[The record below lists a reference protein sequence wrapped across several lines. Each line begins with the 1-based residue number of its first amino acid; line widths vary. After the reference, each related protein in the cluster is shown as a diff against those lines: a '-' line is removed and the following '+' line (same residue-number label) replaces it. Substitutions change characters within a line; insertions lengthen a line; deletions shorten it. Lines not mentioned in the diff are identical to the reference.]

1 MIKDIYL
8 LVGGEATRLR
18 PLSEGIPKALL
29 TIKGEP
35 LIDLILRN
43 LSNTDIEN
51 INLICS
57 IKHESQWK
65 EYQGNSKFNIKLHFE
80 KEKLD
85 TAGYIVQNIDNFEE
99 KFICMN
105 GDLLIN
111 MDFSLFLNEVDK
123 VKNSTI
129 CSIPVDDPSR
139 YGVLDLDGSKIINFV
154 EKPQD
159 LEYGNNISL
168 GVYCLFKEDIQ
179 KVKNELEIPCSFEK
193 ALFPELASNQLLD
206 CYKVEGEMIDVGTRE
221 SYIFAHT
228 ENNTNWI
235 ADGVVI
241 GENTKIEN
249 SVILG
254 GSSIGDNV
262 AMSNSIICTNSNIES
277 NEVIDEE
284 IYKKL

>member
-29 TIKGEP
+29 TIKGKP
-35 LIDLILRN
+35 LIDLILVN
-43 LSNTDIEN
+43 LSDTNIEN

-57 IKHESQWK
+57 IKHESQWN
-65 EYQGNSKFNIKLHFE
+65 EYQKNSKFNIKLHFE

-85 TAGYIVQNIDNFEE
+85 TAGYIVQNIDDFEDR
-99 KFICMN
+99 FICMN

-123 VKNSTI
+123 AKNSTI

-139 YGVLDLDGSKIINFV
+139 YGVLELDGSKIINFI
-154 EKPQD
+154 EKPED

-179 KVKNELEIPCSFEK
+179 KVKNELQVPCSFEK
-193 ALFPELASNQLLD
+193 ALFPELASSQLLN

-235 ADGVVI
+235 ADDVII

-249 SVILG
+249 SVILK

-262 AMSNSIICTNSNIES
+262 GISNSIICRNSNIES
-277 NEVIDEE
+277 NQEINEE
-284 IYKKL
+284 IYKKQ

>member
-18 PLSEGIPKALL
+18 PLSEGIPTALL

-35 LIDLILRN
+35 LIDLILAN
-43 LSNTDIEN
+43 LSDTNIQN

-57 IKHESQWK
+57 INHESQWK
-65 EYQGNSKFNIKLHFE
+65 DYEENSKFNINLHFE

-85 TAGYIVQNIDNFEE
+85 TAGYIVQNIENLEE

-123 VKNSTI
+123 AKNSTI
-129 CSIPVDDPSR
+129 CSISVEDPSR
-139 YGVLDLDGSKIINFV
+139 YGVLDLDGSKIKNFV

-179 KVKNELEIPCSFEK
+179 KVKNELQIPCSFEK
-193 ALFPELASNQLLD
+193 ALFPELASNQILD
-206 CYKVEGEMIDVGTRE
+206 CYKVEGEMIDVGTRD

-254 GSSIGDNV
+254 GSYIGDNV

>member
-29 TIKGEP
+29 TIKGKP
-35 LIDLILRN
+35 LIDLILDN
-43 LSNTDIEN
+43 LSDTNIEN

-57 IKHESQWK
+57 INHEFHWK
-65 EYQGNSKFNIKLHFE
+65 EYQENSKFNIKLHFE

-85 TAGYIVQNIDNFEE
+85 TAGYIVQNIDNFEDR
-99 KFICMN
+99 FICMN

-129 CSIPVDDPSR
+129 CSISVDDPSR

-154 EKPQD
+154 EKPED

-168 GVYCLFKEDIQ
+168 GVYCLLKDDIE

-228 ENNTNWI
+228 DNNTNWI

-262 AMSNSIICTNSNIES
+262 VISNSIICNNSNIQS
-277 NEVIDEE
+277 NEEVNEE

>member
-29 TIKGEP
+29 TIKGES
-35 LIDLILRN
+35 LIDLILDN
-43 LSNTDIEN
+43 LSDTNIEN

-57 IKHESQWK
+57 INHESHWK
-65 EYQGNSKFNIKLHFE
+65 EYQENSKFNIKLHFE

-85 TAGYIVQNIDNFEE
+85 TAGYIVENINKFEDR
-99 KFICMN
+99 FICMN

-129 CSIPVDDPSR
+129 CSISVDDPSR

-154 EKPQD
+154 EKPED
-159 LEYGNNISL
+159 LEYGNSISL
-168 GVYCLFKEDIQ
+168 GVYCLLKDDIE

-193 ALFPELASNQLLD
+193 SLFPELASNQLLD

-228 ENNTNWI
+228 DNNTNWI

-262 AMSNSIICTNSNIES
+262 VISNSIICNNSNIQS
-277 NEVIDEE
+277 NEEVNEE

>member
-29 TIKGEP
+29 TIKGES
-35 LIDLILRN
+35 LIDLILDN
-43 LSNTDIEN
+43 LSDTNIEN

-57 IKHESQWK
+57 INHESHWK
-65 EYQGNSKFNIKLHFE
+65 EYQENSKFNIKLHFE

-85 TAGYIVQNIDNFEE
+85 TAGYIVENINKFEDR
-99 KFICMN
+99 FICMN

-129 CSIPVDDPSR
+129 CSISVDDPSR

-154 EKPQD
+154 EKPED

-168 GVYCLFKEDIQ
+168 GVYCLFKHDIE

-228 ENNTNWI
+228 DNNTNWI

-262 AMSNSIICTNSNIES
+262 AISNSIICNNSNIES
-277 NEVIDEE
+277 NEEINEE
-284 IYKKL
+284 IYKK

>member
-35 LIDLILRN
+35 LIDLILHN
-43 LSNTDIEN
+43 LSDTNIEN

-57 IKHESQWK
+57 IKHESQWN
-65 EYQGNSKFNIKLHFE
+65 EYQKKSKFNIKLHFE
-80 KEKLD
+80 KDKLD
-85 TAGYIVQNIDNFEE
+85 TAGYIVQNIDNFEDR
-99 KFICMN
+99 FICMN

-123 VKNSTI
+123 AKNSTI
-129 CSIPVDDPSR
+129 CSITVDDPSR
-139 YGVLDLDGSKIINFV
+139 YGVLDLDGYKIINFV

-159 LEYGNNISL
+159 LQYGNNISL

-206 CYKVEGEMIDVGTRE
+206 CYKVDGEMIDVGTRE

-235 ADGVVI
+235 AGDVVI

-249 SVILG
+249 SVILR

-284 IYKKL
+284 IYKKI

>member
-1 MIKDIYL
+1 MINDIYL

-29 TIKGEP
+29 TIKGKP
-35 LIDLILRN
+35 LIDIILSN
-43 LSNTDIEN
+43 LSDTNIQN

-57 IKHESQWK
+57 IKHESQWN
-65 EYQGNSKFNIKLHFE
+65 EYQKNSKFNIKLHFE

-85 TAGYIVQNIDNFEE
+85 TAGYIVQNIDDFEDR
-99 KFICMN
+99 FICMN

-111 MDFSLFLNEVDK
+111 MDFSLFLNEVNK
-123 VKNSTI
+123 AKNSTI

-139 YGVLDLDGSKIINFV
+139 YGVLELDGAKIINFI
-154 EKPQD
+154 EKPED

-193 ALFPELASNQLLD
+193 ALFPELASSQLLD

-228 ENNTNWI
+228 ENNSNWI
-235 ADGVVI
+235 AHDVII

-249 SVILG
+249 SVILS
-254 GSSIGDNV
+254 GSFIGDNV
-262 AMSNSIICTNSNIES
+262 GISNSIICSNSNIES
-277 NEVIDEE
+277 NQEINEE
-284 IYKKL
+284 IYKKQ